1 VKYLLDSVIVIDH
14 LNGVPAA
21 AEFLA
26 EHGKQCVMSA
36 ITRAEVLVGADE
48 RTEYAVVALLNQF
61 PTLPITVEVADLG
74 ASLRR
79 QHHWKLPDAL
89 QAAAAILAKVS
100 LVTRDARA
108 FKGADGLD
116 VLRPYRI
123 AG

>member
-1 VKYLLDSVIVIDH
+1 MKYLLDSVVVIDH

-21 AEFLA
+21 AKFLA

-48 RTEYAVVALLNQF
+48 RTEHAVLALLNQF
-61 PTLPITVEVADLG
+61 PTLPVTGEVADLG

-79 QHHWKLPDAL
+79 QHRWKLPDAL
-89 QAAAAILAKVS
+89 QAAVAILANLS

-108 FKGADGLD
+108 FKGAARLD
-116 VLRPYRI
+116 VLRPYRV
-123 AG
+123 AP